1 MNTTNNDW
9 GFFIDIENP
18 EHYYDDHDIDKL
30 IIYEY
35 VNQKPYPKPYL
46 NVSLIVFK
54 VTTTIVATSC
64 ISYFVFYIL

>member
-18 EHYYDDHDIDKL
+18 EHYYHDHDIDKL

-35 VNQKPYPKPYL
+35 VNQKPYL